1 MIVIVGTASEDPV
14 RRVIDQATTAG
25 IDTVVLDE
33 AEASLWSLDARS
45 DETGTRIHA
54 HTAAGDVE
62 LSAATGVYL
71 RLTSPRHH
79 GRIRDP
85 LEQQRG
91 DAAISLISAWADVA
105 DLRVANRPSA
115 MASNSSKPFQAAAI
129 RSLGFSVPETLVS
142 NDPAAVRAFWNAHG
156 RVIYKSVS
164 GVRSIV
170 HELTPARA
178 SVLDRVRY
186 LPTQFQELLEGT
198 NVRVHV
204 IGDAV
209 FPVEIAADTIDY
221 RYREGGEGA
230 SMTPVAL
237 PDDIRDRCLAL
248 SSALDLPL
256 AGVDLFRD
264 REENWWCFEVNPSPA
279 YSCFE
284 EPTGLPMAA
293 ALVRWLAG
301 EEE

>member
-1 MIVIVGTASEDPV
+1 MILVIGTASEDPV
-14 RRVIDQATTAG
+14 RRVIDEAVEAG
-25 IDTVVLDE
+25 IDTVILDE
-33 AEASLWSLDARS
+33 AEASSWNLDARS
-45 DETGTRIHA
+45 DETGLSLHA
-54 HTAAGDVE
+54 RTAAGDVE

-91 DAAISLISAWADVA
+91 EAAISLISAWADVA
-105 DLRVANRPSA
+105 DLRVANRPTA
-115 MASNSSKPFQAAAI
+115 MASNSSKPFQAALI

-142 NDPAAVRAFWNAHG
+142 NDPDAVRAFWEARG
-156 RVIYKSVS
+156 RLIYKSVS

-178 SVLDRVRY
+178 TALDRVRH
-186 LPTQFQELLEGT
+186 LPTQFQELLDGT

-204 IGDAV
+204 IGDV
-209 FPVEIAADTIDY
+209 IFPVEIAADTIDY
-221 RYREGGEGA
+221 RYREGGDRA

-237 PDDIRDRCLAL
+237 PDDIRDRCIAL
-248 SSALDLPL
+248 SRALDLPF

-264 REENWWCFEVNPSPA
+264 RDDNWWCFEVNPSPA
-279 YSCFE
+279 YSSFE

-293 ALVRWLAG
+293 ALVRWLTG
-301 EEE
+301 EEH